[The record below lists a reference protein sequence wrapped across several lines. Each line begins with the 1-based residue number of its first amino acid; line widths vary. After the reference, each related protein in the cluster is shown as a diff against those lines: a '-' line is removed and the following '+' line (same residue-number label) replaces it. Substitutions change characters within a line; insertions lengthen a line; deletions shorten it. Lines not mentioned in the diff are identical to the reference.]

1 MATQA
6 MPSSRAQNGEQS
18 VLASAVG
25 SPRQIVVLFALLA
38 FALAAANARGQA
50 PQGIADTV
58 PSQFYYQAVFDIY
71 RGDYRDA
78 QRSLIRETKNSIRI
92 GVTQRWIDAV
102 CYHAMLGEVYYHQGQ
117 PALALEQYDQAVAM
131 YLQYPK
137 FMLMVQFTQPGPDPN
152 IARKTYPW
160 GPGTR
165 QSVLGSIPNS
175 MMIRFGDD
183 FADQQRAV
191 QQGGVLR
198 QMQFWQIDVVEIVRA
213 LSTAIRRRNEL
224 LGPLVAHDPL
234 SRDLVNKLSSGIT
247 PPNHWSNAFADLL
260 LGLAYS
266 GQGNLDQA
274 FTRLQRAERVAG
286 QFDYNLTCISL
297 LEQGRLAMEAGKS
310 DAADRLFFEASVSA
324 LYYQDPGV
332 IDEAFRLAA
341 MNRLGASNPA
351 PIPILDV
358 AANWARRQ
366 QFDHIFARLTFT
378 RAEEWMIAGDWK
390 QAAET
395 LQLGQSRLQ
404 DAATGLLGNWSRYLE
419 ARVLTHM
426 GKDTAVDVLNTALE
440 AHFNMSTRFLQLQ
453 ITNQWFDDQ
462 VLRSSAAVEI
472 YNELLSDPSPLSWA
486 FRPLETLALLK
497 APLDPSFDRWMT
509 ALAERKEKTA
519 MLEVS
524 DLAKRR
530 RFFNDLPL
538 GGRLAALRDTLETPE
553 TSLSPSGRGM
563 RQDLLM
569 RFPEYAD
576 LSKEGESLHSEIIA
590 AWKPSM
596 EKSSQ
601 QDLARIWKSFN
612 TNLNERNSIVEQLAL
627 SRVPSEFQFPPF
639 VPVADLQARLLPGQ
653 AVVVFHET
661 GNGLMGF
668 LVTDRGS
675 TIWNCGPTAELSK
688 NLGAFLRDLGNHDRN
703 NALDEKQLASTD
715 WLESGQALYQT
726 LFEGSSLDPVSMKE
740 LIVVPDGLVWYV
752 PLSALPVKLESGV
765 VPLVTHAQIRVVPTM
780 GLAVGYSLPWR
791 RIQHTAIVG
800 RQIVPGDTDD
810 DREVNLAKLM
820 EAMPNLIDLPTPLP
834 APTPVIATAL
844 DAVVVLDEF
853 DLERQNPWDWSPLP
867 VGRESGDGTLDAW
880 LDLPRIGPQRMIF
893 AGAHTVAEN
902 GGKTPRRKKDNSA
915 PGSELFLASCALV
928 GSGAQ
933 TVLLSRWNVRGQ
945 STLEIMR
952 EFVQELPRT
961 SAPDAW
967 QRCVAVAKELQLEP
981 DLEPRIKLKAGSD
994 LPTAAHPFFWA
1005 GYLLIDCG
1013 EPFDEDLA
1021 AEDAVADDAAAAPV
1035 VPPVPVAQ

>member
-1 MATQA
+1 MGRSA
-6 MPSSRAQNGEQS
+6 MPSNRAQNGEQS

-25 SPRQIVVLFALLA
+25 SPRQILFVIPVVLLSLVAGS
-38 FALAAANARGQA
+38 ARGQA
-50 PQGIADTV
+50 PAGIADTV
-58 PSQFYYQAVFDIY
+58 PSQFYYEAVFDIY
-71 RGDYRDA
+71 RGEYRDA
-78 QRSLIRETKNSIRI
+78 QRTLMREAKNSIRI

-102 CYHAMLGEVYYHQGQ
+102 CYHAMLGEVFYHQGQ

-131 YLQYPK
+131 FLQYPK
-137 FMLMVQFTQPGPDPN
+137 FMLMVQFTQPGPDANLP
-152 IARKTYPW
+152 RKTYPW
-160 GPGTR
+160 GPGAR
-165 QSVLGSIPNS
+165 QSVLGSIPNT

-198 QMQFWQIDVVEIVRA
+198 QMQFWQIDVVEIIRA

-224 LGPLVAHDPL
+224 LGPLAPHDPL

-247 PPNHWSNAFADLL
+247 PPNHWSNAFTDLL

-274 FTRLQRAERVAG
+274 FTRLQRAERVVG
-286 QFDYNLTCISL
+286 QFDYDLTCIAL

-310 DAADRLFFEASVSA
+310 DAADKLFFEASVSA
-324 LYYQDPGV
+324 LYYEDPGV

-358 AANWARRQ
+358 AADWARRNR
-366 QFDHIFARLTFT
+366 FDHIFARLTFT
-378 RAEEWMIAGDWK
+378 RAEEWMITGDWK
-390 QAAET
+390 KAADT

-426 GKDTAVDVLNTALE
+426 GKDTAVDVLNTALA
-440 AHFNMSTRFLQLQ
+440 AHYNMSTRFLQLQ

-462 VLRSSAAVEI
+462 VLRASAATQI

-497 APLDPSFDRWMT
+497 APLDPSFDRWMA

-538 GGRLAALRDTLETPE
+538 GGRIAALRDTLETPE
-553 TSLSPSGRGM
+553 SSLSPTGRGM

-569 RFPEYAD
+569 RFPAYAD
-576 LSKEGESLHSEIIA
+576 LSKEGESLQSEIIA
-590 AWKPSM
+590 TWKPGM
-596 EKSSQ
+596 EKSAL
-601 QDLARIWKSFN
+601 QDLARTWKSLDK
-612 TNLNERNSIVEQLAL
+612 NLEERNAIVEQLAL

-639 VPVADLQARLLPGQ
+639 VAVEQLQAYLQPGQ

-661 GNGLMGF
+661 GNGMMGF
-668 LVTDRGS
+668 LVTDRSS
-675 TIWNCGPTAELSK
+675 TIWNCGSPAELSR
-688 NLGAFLRDLGNHDRN
+688 NLSTFLRDLGNHDRN
-703 NALDEKQLASTD
+703 NALDEKQLASKD
-715 WLESGQALYQT
+715 WLESGQALFQS

-740 LIVVPDGLVWYV
+740 LIVVPDGVIWYV
-752 PLSALPVKLESGV
+752 PLSALPVKTTEGV
-765 VPLVTHAQIRVVPTM
+765 VPLVTHARIRVVPTM

-791 RIQHTAIVG
+791 RVQHTAIVG
-800 RQIVPGDTDD
+800 RGIVPGDKDD
-810 DREVNLAKLM
+810 DQEANLAKLQ

-844 DAVVVLDEF
+844 DGVVVLDEF

-867 VGRESGDGTLDAW
+867 VGRETGDGTLDAW

-915 PGSELFLASCALV
+915 PGSELFLASCSLI
-928 GSGAQ
+928 GSGSQ
-933 TVLLSRWNVRGQ
+933 TVLLSRWVVRGQ
-945 STLEIMR
+945 STIEIMR
-952 EFVQELPRT
+952 EFVQELPKT

-967 QRCVAVAKELQLEP
+967 QRCVEIAKELQLEP
-981 DLEPRIKLKAGSD
+981 GLEPRIKLKPGSD

-1013 EPFDEDLA
+1013 EPFDP
-1021 AEDAVADDAAAAPV
+1021 DALPEGVPGEDAAAPAAT
-1035 VPPVPVAQ
+1035 PPPQ